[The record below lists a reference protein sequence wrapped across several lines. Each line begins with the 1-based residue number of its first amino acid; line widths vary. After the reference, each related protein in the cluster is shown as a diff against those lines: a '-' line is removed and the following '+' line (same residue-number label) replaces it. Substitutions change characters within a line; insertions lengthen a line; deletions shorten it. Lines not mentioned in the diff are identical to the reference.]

1 MLFLSE
7 THRIFSQKV
16 MRTFGWDPSDEDLK
30 DMVNVIDQVN
40 ITLYLQHINLYLYL
54 NDMVNVID
62 QVDKAL

>member
-1 MLFLSE
+1 
-7 THRIFSQKV
+7 

-30 DMVNVIDQVN
+30 DMVNVIDQVD
-40 ITLYLQHINLYLYL
+40 ITLYLLHINLYLYL